1 MEIRNLRTFREVAE
15 RGSFTA
21 AAMALDYS
29 QSTVSFQIRQL
40 EEDLGCLLFERMHHA
55 ISLTEQGQQLLDYA
69 HSVLRLTE
77 EFYQNME
84 ASGEPEGAVHIV
96 APDSVCESLL
106 LSHYGEFSRRYPK
119 ISLKFSSGD
128 TGDMFRMLDRNE
140 VDVMLTLDRHVY
152 GRDYLIA
159 GEQPVGMHF
168 VTRADSPLL
177 KRGVLCL
184 EDLAGEALLLT
195 EKGMSYR
202 SLLDKA
208 LAEKSLELRPVLEI
222 GRTDI
227 LLHVLKQDGI
237 SFLPDFVT
245 AAAVK
250 AGELA
255 YLSVTDVEI
264 PVWKQLIYHRN
275 KWISRSLRAFLDFVI
290 EKEFPPENAPHQAPF

>member
-21 AAMALDYS
+21 AAAALDYS

-40 EEDLGCLLFERMHHA
+40 EEELGCLLFERMHHA
-55 ISLTEQGQQLLDYA
+55 ITLTEQGRQLLSYA

-77 EFYQNME
+77 EFRQNME
-84 ASGEPEGAVHIV
+84 AGGEPEGSVHIV
-96 APDSVCESLL
+96 APDSVCEALL
-106 LSHYGEFSRRYPK
+106 LSHYVEFSRRYPK

-152 GRDYLIA
+152 GRDYIIA
-159 GEQPVGMHF
+159 GELPVGMHF
-168 VTRADSPLL
+168 VTRVGSPLL
-177 KRGVLCL
+177 QRGPLRL
-184 EDLAGEALLLT
+184 EDLVEEAFLLT
-195 EKGMSYR
+195 ETGMSYR
-202 SLLDKA
+202 GLLDKA
-208 LAEKSLELRPVLEI
+208 WAEKSLEVRPVLEI

-227 LLHVLKQDGI
+227 LLRVLGQGGI

-245 AAAVK
+245 ASAVER
-250 AGELA
+250 GELA
-255 YLSVTDVEI
+255 YLPVENVEI

-275 KWISRSLRAFLDFVI
+275 KWISHSLRAFLDFII
-290 EKEFPPENAPHQAPF
+290 EKEFTL

>member
-21 AAMALDYS
+21 AAVALDYS

-40 EEDLGCLLFERMHHA
+40 EEELGCLLFERMHHA
-55 ISLTEQGQQLLDYA
+55 ITLTEQGQQLLNYA

-77 EFYQNME
+77 EFRQNME
-84 ASGEPEGAVHIV
+84 SGGEPEGTIHIV
-96 APDSVCESLL
+96 APDSVCEALL
-106 LSHYGEFSRRYPK
+106 LAHYGEFFRRYPK

-152 GRDYLIA
+152 GRDYIIA
-159 GEQPVGMHF
+159 GEQPVKMHF
-168 VTRADSPLL
+168 VTRANSPLL
-177 KRGVLCL
+177 QRNALQL
-184 EDLAGEALLLT
+184 EDLAEEALLLT

-208 LAEKSLELRPVLEI
+208 FEEKSLEVRPVLEI

-227 LLHVLKQDGI
+227 LLRMLQEGGI

-250 AGELA
+250 SGELA
-255 YLSVTDVEI
+255 YLPVENTEI

-275 KWISRSLRAFLDFVI
+275 KWISHSLRAFLDFII
-290 EKEFPPENAPHQAPF
+290 EKEFCD

>member
-21 AAMALDYS
+21 AATALDYS

-40 EEDLGCLLFERMHHA
+40 EEELDCLLFERMHHA
-55 ISLTEQGQQLLDYA
+55 IRLTERGQQLLDYA

-77 EFYQNME
+77 EFHQNME
-84 ASGEPEGAVHIV
+84 AGGDPEGSVHIV
-96 APDSVCESLL
+96 APDSVCESIL
-106 LSHYGEFSRRYPK
+106 LSHYEEFYRLYPN
-119 ISLKFSSGD
+119 ISLKFSTGD

-140 VDVMLTLDRHVY
+140 VDVMLTLDSHVY
-152 GRDYLIA
+152 RQDYLIA

-168 VTRADSPLL
+168 VTRATSPLRQKPTL
-177 KRGVLCL
+177 RL
-184 EDLAGEALLLT
+184 EDLADEALLLT

-208 LAEKSLELRPVLEI
+208 LAERSLEVRPVLEI

-227 LLHVLKQDGI
+227 LLQVLKQTGI

-245 AAAVK
+245 AAAVHS
-250 AGELA
+250 GELI
-255 YLSVTDVEI
+255 YLPVEDVEI

-275 KWISRSLRAFLDFVI
+275 KWVSRSLRAFLDFVI
-290 EKEFPPENAPHQAPF
+290 EKEFTGAQK

>member
-21 AAMALDYS
+21 AATALDYS

-40 EEDLGCLLFERMHHA
+40 EEELGCLLFERMHHA
-55 ISLTEQGQQLLDYA
+55 ISLTEQGQQLLNYA
-69 HSVLRLTE
+69 HNVLRLTE
-77 EFYQNME
+77 EFHQNME
-84 ASGEPEGAVHIV
+84 VGGEPEGVVHIV

-106 LSHYGEFSRRYPK
+106 LSHYGEFYRRYPK
-119 ISLKFSSGD
+119 ISLKFSTGD

-152 GRDYLIA
+152 GRDYIIA
-159 GEQPVGMHF
+159 GEQPVKMHF
-168 VTRADSPLL
+168 VTRASSPLL
-177 KRGVLCL
+177 QRDPLPL
-184 EDLAGEALLLT
+184 QDLTQEPLLLT
-195 EKGMSYR
+195 EKGISYR
-202 SLLDKA
+202 HLLDKI
-208 LAEKSLELRPVLEI
+208 LAEKSLELQPALEI

-227 LLHVLKQDGI
+227 LVQVLKQYGV
-237 SFLPDFVT
+237 SLLPDFVT

-255 YLSVTDVEI
+255 YLPVTDMEI

-275 KWISRSLRAFLDFVI
+275 KWISHSLRAFLDFVI
-290 EKEFPPENAPHQAPF
+290 EKEFPTDAARSHQR